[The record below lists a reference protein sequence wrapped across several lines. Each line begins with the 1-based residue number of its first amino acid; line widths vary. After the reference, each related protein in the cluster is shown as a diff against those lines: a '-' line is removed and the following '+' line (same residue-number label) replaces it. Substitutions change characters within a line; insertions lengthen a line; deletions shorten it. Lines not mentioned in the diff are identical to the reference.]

1 MISRVFCILFGLWEI
16 AGYSPKICVNCKF
29 YIKSDLSSYP
39 EYGVC
44 MKYPK
49 DVQQNANY
57 LVTGVKE
64 KPEYMYC
71 STARG
76 NEKMCGIKGNDY
88 VRVRA
93 KKPKKPKG
101 TINTKS
107 ESL

>member
-1 MISRVFCILFGLWEI
+1 MISRVLYFLFGLQTI
-16 AGYSPKICVNCKF
+16 AGYTPKICVNCKF

-76 NEKMCGIKGNDY
+76 NAKMCGTKGNDY